1 MSTRSLLPGEVHLWM
16 ARYPQF
22 DDPVARA
29 RCDAVMSDEE
39 RSQTERFYFPDDR
52 LRHRVTRALLRN
64 TLSRY
69 APVEAGAWRF
79 TVNAYGRPAID
90 PGHGEARALSFNL
103 SHTRGLI
110 VLAVARDIDLGV
122 DVENIR
128 HRAAPLDIADRF
140 FSTEEVAALAMLEAE
155 ARPRRFYEYWTLKES
170 YIKARGM
177 GLSLPLDGFAFSY
190 TATDAIALAIDPAL
204 ADDPERWEFWQWHP
218 IDDCL
223 IALCI
228 QRRGD
233 TVARIQARLALPEGD
248 APIPLVPLRRSP
260 APVLRPR

>member
-1 MSTRSLLPGEVHLWM
+1 MEPLLPGEVHLWM

-22 DDPVARA
+22 GDPLSSAK
-29 RCDAVMSDEE
+29 CDAVMTDEE
-39 RSQTERFYFPDDR
+39 KARTERFHFEDDR

-64 TLSRY
+64 SLSRY
-69 APVEAGAWRF
+69 APVNPDAWRF
-79 TVNAYGRPAID
+79 VSNAYGRPAID
-90 PGHGEARALSFNL
+90 PHHGEACTLSFNL

-110 VLAVARDIDLGV
+110 VLAIARDVDLGV
-122 DVENIR
+122 DVENVR
-128 HRAAPLDIADRF
+128 HRAAPLDVADRF
-140 FSTEEVAALAMLEAE
+140 FSIEEVGALAKIDAA

-190 TATDAIALAIDPAL
+190 PTDDAIALAIDPTL
-204 ADDPERWEFWQWHP
+204 SDDPARWEFWQWHP

-223 IALCI
+223 VALCL

-233 TVARIQARLALPEGD
+233 AATRIHARLALPGGE
-248 APIPLVPLRRSP
+248 ATLSLVPLRRSRD
-260 APVLRPR
+260 ASLSTR